1 MIPVPR
7 GMEVCVFEDSYAES
21 GITEIDPLCMGGQ
34 RGEALGE
41 LL

>member
-21 GITEIDPLCMGGQ
+21 GIIEIDSLCMGGQ
-34 RGEALGE
+34 LREKH
-41 LL
+41 